1 MMASVNSYPHGT
13 NDRRQ
18 IVMRTV
24 GGIAVLILM
33 VPLAIVFPILT
44 LISVVL
50 FVGFSLRSSAIATGS
65 AIAVVLGVFGWMNST
80 KGISGDWAWYT
91 QHFIWLQ
98 HLDFSQYWGQRIGI
112 FTIKTTEP
120 TYYFI
125 ASVIAKLSGGSVTAL
140 AWGVSSLIYIPLGVS
155 VGLISAKIT
164 KVPMHVGVATL
175 IALMVGVT
183 FTLTTQLV
191 RQEIAGALV
200 VFGFVLFYFEARV
213 IGLLLVGLG
222 VFSHNSALAP
232 VIVVIAAYW
241 FAINGERLVWSKV
254 IFLSGAFVAIGVA
267 YLLVGPG
274 LNYYESRESAGEISV
289 LVILMDASIL
299 SIFLFVR
306 SRLDGPKR
314 FLNILAAAAIVYSGF
329 LVGMSLAPTP
339 FLRMYFYV
347 ELFRTLMIGVI
358 VCALLRLRFGLI
370 FAVPMLLMAVVYVEM
385 RIRVSPFSFG
395 GGFIAHILRP
405 FAFFN

>member
-1 MMASVNSYPHGT
+1 MMASVGSYQYGT
-13 NDRRQ
+13 NDRRRV
-18 IVMRTV
+18 VMRIV
-24 GGIAVLILM
+24 GAIAVFLVTI
-33 VPLAIVFPILT
+33 PLAIVFPILT
-44 LISVVL
+44 LVSVIL

-65 AIAVVLGVFGWMNST
+65 AIAVVLGIFGWMNST

-98 HLDFSQYWGQRIGI
+98 HLDFSQYWGQRIGV

-125 ASVIAKLSGGSVTAL
+125 ASVISKLSGGSVPAL
-140 AWGVSSLIYIPLGVS
+140 AWSVSALIYIPLGVS
-155 VGLISAKIT
+155 VGLILAKMT

-175 IALMVGVT
+175 IALMAGVT

-191 RQEIAGALV
+191 RQEVASALLV
-200 VFGFVLFYFEARV
+200 LGFVLFYFEVRV
-213 IGLLLVGLG
+213 IGLLLAVLG
-222 VFSHNSALAP
+222 VLSHNSALAP
-232 VIVVIAAYW
+232 FIVVIAAYW
-241 FAINGERLVWSKV
+241 FTTSGERLVWKKV
-254 IFLSGAFVAIGVA
+254 FFLSGAFIAIGVA

-274 LNYYESRESAGEISV
+274 LNYYESRESVGEISV
-289 LVILMDASIL
+289 VVVLMDVSIL

-306 SRLDGPKR
+306 SRLDAPKR
-314 FLNILAAAAIVYSGF
+314 LLNVLAAAAIVYAGF

-358 VCALLRLRFGLI
+358 VCALLRLRFGVI
-370 FAVPMLLMAVVYVEM
+370 FAVPILLLAVVYVEM

-395 GGFIAHILRP
+395 GGFISHMLRP

>member
-1 MMASVNSYPHGT
+1 MSSLSFYPNQ
-13 NDRRQ
+13 NDRFREA
-18 IVMRTV
+18 MRIIGV
-24 GGIAVLILM
+24 IAVFLLM

-44 LISVVL
+44 LVSLVL
-50 FVGFSLRSSAIATGS
+50 FVGFSLRSSAVATGS
-65 AIAVVLGVFGWMNST
+65 AIAVVLGVFGWMNSM

-112 FTIKTTEP
+112 FTIKITEP

-125 ASVIAKLSGGSVTAL
+125 ASVISKLSGGNVSAL

-155 VGLISAKIT
+155 MGLISAKIT
-164 KVPMHVGVATL
+164 KEPMHVGVATL

-191 RQEIAGALV
+191 RQEVASALL

-213 IGLLLVGLG
+213 IGMLLAVLA
-222 VFSHNSALAP
+222 VFTHNSALAP
-232 VIVVIAAYW
+232 AIVVIAAYW
-241 FAINGERLVWSKV
+241 FSISGERLVWKKV
-254 IFLSGAFVAIGVA
+254 FFLSGSFIAIGVA

-274 LNYYESRESAGEISV
+274 LNYYESRESVGEISV
-289 LVILMDASIL
+289 LVILMDISIL

-314 FLNILAAAAIVYSGF
+314 LLNIIAAGAIIYAGF

-347 ELFRTLMIGVI
+347 ELFRKLMIGVI
-358 VCALLRLRFGLI
+358 VCALLRLRFGVILV
-370 FAVPMLLMAVVYVEM
+370 VPVLLMAVVYVEM
-385 RIRVSPFSFG
+385 RIRASPFSFG
-395 GGFIAHILRP
+395 GGFISHILRP
-405 FAFFN
+405 FFFVN